1 MNEMYE
7 MIELTDAELD
17 AVAAGQDT
25 NNIGVQNNDFSVN
38 LGVQVGVGQNNYIVD
53 IYL

>member
-1 MNEMYE
+1 MDEMYE

-17 AVAAGQDT
+17 AVAAGQTT

-38 LGVQVGVGQNNYIVD
+38 FGTQIGVGQNNGNID
-53 IYL
+53 IY

>member
-1 MNEMYE
+1 MDEMYE

-17 AVAAGQDT
+17 AVAAGQTT

-38 LGVQVGVGQNNYIVD
+38 FGVQVGVGQNNGNVD
-53 IYL
+53 IF